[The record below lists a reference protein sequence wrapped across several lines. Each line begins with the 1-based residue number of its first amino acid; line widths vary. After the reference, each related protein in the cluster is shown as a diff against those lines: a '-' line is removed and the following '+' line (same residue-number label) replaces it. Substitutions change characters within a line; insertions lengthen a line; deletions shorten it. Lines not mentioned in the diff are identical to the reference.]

1 MTGRSGSPWPGV
13 GRQAGDCFVVC
24 TVILFCVHADM
35 IVEWSCLR
43 LHHDCRVVFF
53 FFLIILSIY
62 FLVVLGLCCCAGFS
76 LVVVN
81 GGNSLVVVHGR
92 LIAVA
97 SLVAERG
104 L

>member
-1 MTGRSGSPWPGV
+1 
-13 GRQAGDCFVVC
+13 
-24 TVILFCVHADM
+24 M
-35 IVEWSCLR
+35 IAEWS
-43 LHHDCRVVFF
+43 
-53 FFLIILSIY
+53 FLKIILSIY
-62 FLVVLGLCCCAGFS
+62 FLVILGLCCCAGFS
-76 LVVVN
+76 LVVAN

>member
-1 MTGRSGSPWPGV
+1 MIGRSASPWPGV

-24 TVILFCVHADM
+24 TVTLFCVHSDM
-35 IVEWSCLR
+35 IMEWSCLR

-53 FFLIILSIY
+53 FFIVLSIY

-76 LVVVN
+76 LVVAS
-81 GGNSLVVVHGR
+81 GGSSLIVVHGS
-92 LIAVA
+92 LIVVA
-97 SLVAERG
+97 SLVAEHG